1 MAASKVNT
9 KFVMILVAGLVA
21 LVGGGAALAYFFL
34 LNNSTRLAA
43 NGRAA
48 LERADYVTADRFLSK
63 AVNKEQTNAGYIRDW
78 LKAMENL
85 VPETETAYRSKYS
98 GDYYRAKV
106 ALARALKTDIDAH
119 VNALLPIHM
128 ELRDNPND
136 SNGNSSVAEMVTT
149 SLALFEG
156 SSDKKYQV
164 LRKFRGLAL
173 LRSYNSGVNMKEQ
186 EVQLAKDDL
195 EAALVA
201 DPADEESAT
210 GLSLWW
216 EQTAL
221 MQSQKQDLDASKVSK
236 DKSRQVITEF
246 IAAHPECVEPRI
258 VDVLY
263 TLGDRTVE
271 IRAMATPAEREKG
284 AKEMVAQLE
293 GKISAVAEAM
303 DKIDPA
309 KLDVVMVERL
319 QRSESDI
326 IGAGKGMKLS
336 EALFR
341 KMLAARKDD
350 ARTMVAL
357 ASLLTARG
365 DNKEAIEQLEAVIKL
380 PQAPLSFRGN
390 QQFGMKSL
398 ASYLQAQS
406 AIRIWET
413 IKDED
418 KAKETQLKK
427 EWMDKA
433 LAYRAKLAEAVN
445 AENSQLLY
453 IDAQLCFTRDDFGQA
468 QKKLLEYCRRN
479 DNRDVQA
486 LWLLAES
493 SSRIN
498 QPGVA
503 YDKYQMILQRDPF
516 NTRALIRL
524 GQLTGGPLKKLDESL
539 SYFKRV
545 LLVDPNNEIAKPM
558 VAALERRVL
567 DNGAPGD
574 DPVLNGLSA
583 ADKLERDGKVNEAFT
598 VLTDL
603 AAKYPESRV
612 IMPLAVRESQRGDK
626 AGALKRVEDCLIREP
641 QNERLKM
648 LKIALTYTDA
658 FERDKAMIEQTDKSQ
673 LDKLIALCQLCIQYS
688 KLPEAK
694 GYLDKAVA
702 IDPNNAAV
710 IEFQFMLA
718 LAAGDFKVAEK
729 MADEAKRKDL
739 DTVDGATFRARL
751 LDGQGRTADAVRE
764 LEAARK
770 KETFSPESS
779 RLLAGMMVK
788 QGRSADAVSVLR
800 DALTKRMNDRECLV
814 SLAQLL
820 VQLDRGR
827 EAREEVRGKIEFHRA
842 DQRVMNI
849 WLELESRF
857 GSQDNREQA
866 LKERIKQLEINPN
879 DRAVQMALARLY
891 VEMKRWPQS
900 RVLIDQIR
908 KEKVDPEIVEI
919 DARWSADQTDIA
931 TAKKVYDDYIA
942 SLKKEEIT
950 SDILLAKGTFM
961 ERIEQYDAAMEAY
974 KQAAQYQ
981 DPKKLQADKALAD
994 LYTRRGR
1001 PMDAAELF
1009 KKLIAAGADESD
1021 RAYAKRLLDVY
1032 LSARRLDDAA
1042 KLLDSLGAAV
1052 NDDSVLMLQKTELV
1066 KRQGDE
1072 KGAAK
1077 MLDAA
1082 VTRFPN
1088 DPQVYYRRALANSQF
1103 NDPDFRRM
1111 TLMDLKKAI
1120 DLRPG
1125 FWQARRDRARILSAE
1140 GKIDEAV
1147 LDMREAVKLNPGI
1160 DELRVTLIRE
1170 LLAVKRDGD
1179 ALEVAEDVI
1188 LKRPGDLSLLVNT
1201 GDLFRENGN
1210 MDRALDY
1217 YKRAHDISNQLFVV
1231 LRYLDLL
1238 QGMQPPNLKVADE
1251 VLQKVGAKVV
1261 EEEPS
1266 LLMARAK
1273 QFAFRNKYDD
1283 AMSTMM
1289 AAIRKVPEKR
1299 GDLVMF
1305 WYQDVKRTLGGSNE
1319 NVMKVIDAV
1328 ERDPKLIP
1336 GWTTFF
1342 RAGTA
1347 LEKPATQQEGIA
1359 KLEEMINK
1367 GQEDKQLLRQA
1378 MLMLQAKYYQ
1388 LKDCDNALRVMLASE
1403 KAFPEDS
1410 GILNNL
1416 AYMWVTCGR
1425 PPKDAVPFAER
1436 ARIKAV
1442 EHGQDLLDVLDTLGW
1457 VYTRAGMLK
1466 EAEGPILDA
1475 LSLAGNSSV
1484 KPTVMLHLVELLGA
1498 QGRDSD
1504 DPKVKSQKFEEAQK
1518 VMDDARA
1525 FFDKLPKSQQIQA
1538 TKDLFDEETALLA
1551 KAKTEKK

>member
-9 KFVMILVAGLVA
+9 KFVVILVAGLVA

-48 LERADYVTADRFLSK
+48 LERGDYVTADRFLSK

-78 LKAMENL
+78 LKAMESL

-98 GDYYRAKV
+98 GDYYRAKI
-106 ALARALKTDIDAH
+106 ALARALKTDIEAH
-119 VNALLPIHM
+119 VSALAPIHI
-128 ELRDNPND
+128 ELRDTPND
-136 SNGNSSVAEMVTT
+136 SNGNSTVAEMVTS
-149 SLALFEG
+149 SLSYFEG
-156 SSDKKYQV
+156 SSDKKHQV
-164 LRKFRGLAL
+164 LRKYRGLAL
-173 LRSYNSGVNMKEQ
+173 LRSYDSGVNMKEQ
-186 EVQLAKDDL
+186 EIQLAKDDL

-201 DPADEESAT
+201 DPTDEESAT

-221 MQSQKQDLDASKVSK
+221 SQSQKQDFEASKASK
-236 DKSRQVITEF
+236 DKSRQVIAEF
-246 IAAHPECVEPRI
+246 IAAHPGCVEPRI

-263 TLGDRTVE
+263 TLADRTVE
-271 IRAMATPAEREKG
+271 IRALPVESDREQG
-284 AKEMVAQLE
+284 AKDMIALLE
-293 GKISAVAEAM
+293 TKIKGVAEAM
-303 DKIDPA
+303 DKVDPA

-326 IGAGKGMKLS
+326 LGSGNGLKLA
-336 EALFR
+336 EAQFR
-341 KMLAARKDD
+341 KMLAVRKDD

-357 ASLLTARG
+357 AALLAARG
-365 DNKEAIEQLEAVIKL
+365 DNQEAIDQLQVVMDL
-380 PQAPLSFRGN
+380 PPAPLSFRGN

-406 AIRIWET
+406 AIRLWET
-413 IKDED
+413 TTDAA
-418 KAKETQLKK
+418 AKKQ
-427 EWMDKA
+427 WMDKA
-433 LAYRAKLAEAVN
+433 VAYRTKLAEAVN

-453 IDAQLCFTRDDFGQA
+453 IDAQLCFAREDFGQA
-468 QKKLLEYCRRN
+468 QKRLLEYCRRN

-493 SSRIN
+493 SNRIG

-503 YDKYQMILQRDPF
+503 YEKYQLILQREPF
-516 NTRALIRL
+516 HVRALTRL

-539 SYFKRV
+539 LYFERV
-545 LLVDPNNEIAKPM
+545 LKVDPNNEIAKPM
-558 VAALERRVL
+558 VIAIKGRMSET
-567 DNGAPGD
+567 GPTGD

-583 ADKLERDGKVNEAFT
+583 VEKLEFEGKVNEAFA
-598 VLTDL
+598 VLSDL

-612 IMPLAVRESQRGDK
+612 VMPLAVRMSQRSDK
-626 AGALKRVEDCLIREP
+626 AGALKLVEACLVREP
-641 QNERLKM
+641 QNDRLKM
-648 LKIALTYTDA
+648 LKIALTHDDPY
-658 FERDKAMIEQTDKSQ
+658 ERDIAIVDQADKGE
-673 LDKLIALCQLCIQYS
+673 LDKLIAKCQLSIQYD
-688 KLPEAK
+688 KLPQAAEFLK
-694 GYLDKAVA
+694 RAVA
-702 IDPNNAAV
+702 LDPANAAV

-718 LAAGDFKVAEK
+718 LTNKDFKLAEK
-729 MADEAKRKDL
+729 MTEEARTRDL
-739 DTVDGATFRARL
+739 DLLEGATFRSRL
-751 LDGQGRTADAVRE
+751 LDAQGRTADAVRE
-764 LEAARK
+764 LEGVRNKA
-770 KETFSPESS
+770 TFGVESA

-788 QGRSADAVSVLR
+788 VGRPADAIGVLR
-800 DALTKRMNDRECLV
+800 DALTKRMTDRECLM

-827 EAREEVRGKIEFHRA
+827 EAREEVRSRIEFHRA

-857 GSQDNREQA
+857 GSQENRELA
-866 LKERIKQLEINPN
+866 LKERRKQLEINPN
-879 DRAVQMALARLY
+879 DRTVQMSLARLF
-891 VEMKRWPQS
+891 VEMKRWPEG
-900 RVLIDQIR
+900 RLLIDQIR
-908 KEKVDPEIVEI
+908 KDKVDLEIVEI
-919 DARWSADQTDIA
+919 DARWSADRTDIP

-942 SLKKEEIT
+942 SLKPEDINSE
-950 SDILLAKGTFM
+950 ILLGKGAFM
-961 ERIEQYDAAMEAY
+961 ERIEQFDAAVEAY
-974 KQAAQYQ
+974 KQAANYQ

-1001 PMDAAELF
+1001 LLDAADLF
-1009 KKLIAAGADESD
+1009 RKLVETGADEPD
-1021 RAYAKRLLDVY
+1021 HAYAKRLLDVY
-1032 LSARRLDDAA
+1032 LRSNRLADAT
-1042 KLLDSLGAAV
+1042 KILDSLGAAV
-1052 NDDSVLMLQKTELV
+1052 NDDAVLTLQKTELV
-1066 KRQGDE
+1066 KLGGDE

-1088 DPQVYYRRALANSQF
+1088 DPQVYYRRALANSQYSELKG
-1103 NDPDFRRM
+1103 DV
-1111 TLMDLKKAI
+1111 LKDLKKAI

-1125 FWQARRDRARILSAE
+1125 FWQARRDRARLYSRD
-1140 GKIDEAV
+1140 GMIDEAV
-1147 LDMREAVKLNPGI
+1147 TDMREAVKLNPGI

-1170 LLAVKRDGD
+1170 LLQAKRDGD

-1188 LKRPGDLSLLVNT
+1188 TKRTGDLSLLVNT
-1201 GDLFRENGN
+1201 GDLFREFGN

-1238 QGMQPPNLKVADE
+1238 QGMRPPNLKVADE
-1251 VLQKVGAKVV
+1251 VLLKVGSKVV

-1266 LLMARAK
+1266 LLMATAK
-1273 QFAFRNKYDD
+1273 QFAFRKKYDE

-1289 AAIRKVPEKR
+1289 AAIRKVPEGR

-1305 WYQDVKRTLGGSNE
+1305 WYQDVKRTLGSNDD
-1319 NVMKVIDAV
+1319 VMRVIDAV

-1347 LEKPATQQEGIA
+1347 LEKPATQKEGIA
-1359 KLEEMINK
+1359 QLEELINK
-1367 GQEDKQLLRQA
+1367 SPADKQLLRQA

-1388 LKDCDNALRVMLASE
+1388 LKDCDNALRVMSASE
-1403 KAFPEDS
+1403 QAFPEDS

-1416 AYMWVTCGR
+1416 AFMMVTCGK

-1436 ARIKAV
+1436 AKIKAF
-1442 EHGQDLLDVLDTLGW
+1442 ERGQDLLDVLDTLGW

-1466 EAEGPILDA
+1466 EAEGPLLDA
-1475 LSLAGNSSV
+1475 LSLAGSSTV
-1484 KPTVMLHLVELLGA
+1484 KPTVMLHFAELLTA
-1498 QGRDSD
+1498 QG
-1504 DPKVKSQKFEEAQK
+1504 KFDEAQK
-1518 VMDDARA
+1518 VIDEARE
-1525 FFDKLPKSQQIQA
+1525 FFDKLPKEQQIQA
-1538 TKDLFDEETALLA
+1538 TSDLFDEEKALLA
-1551 KAKTEKK
+1551 KARSEKK

>member
-119 VNALLPIHM
+119 VSALLPIHT
-128 ELRDNPND
+128 ELRDTPND

-149 SLALFEG
+149 SLGFFEG
-156 SSDKKYQV
+156 SSDKKYQT
-164 LRKFRGLAL
+164 LRKYRGLAL

-186 EVQLAKDDL
+186 EVQLVKDDL
-195 EAALVA
+195 EAALIA

-221 MQSQKQDLDASKVSK
+221 MQSQKQDLEASKVSK
-236 DKSRQVITEF
+236 DKSRQVLTEF

-271 IRAMATPAEREKG
+271 IRAMATQAEREKG
-284 AKEMVAQLE
+284 AKEMVVQLE
-293 GKISAVAEAM
+293 SKINAVAEAM
-303 DKIDPA
+303 DKVDPA

-326 IGAGKGMKLS
+326 IGAGRGMKLS

-341 KMLAARKDD
+341 KMLVARKDD

-357 ASLLTARG
+357 ASLLSARG

-413 IKDED
+413 VKDED
-418 KAKETQLKK
+418 KAKEAQLKK

-433 LAYRAKLAEAVN
+433 LAYRAKLAETVN
-445 AENSQLLY
+445 AENTQLLY

-486 LWLLAES
+486 LWLLAEA

-545 LLVDPNNEIAKPM
+545 LLVDPNNDIAKPM
-558 VAALERRVL
+558 VAALERRI
-567 DNGAPGD
+567 DDTGAQGD

-626 AGALKRVEDCLIREP
+626 AGALKRVEECLTREP

-658 FERDKAMIEQTDKSQ
+658 FERDKAMIEQTDKPP
-673 LDKLIALCQLCIQYS
+673 LDKLIALCQLCIQYG
-688 KLPEAK
+688 KVPEAK
-694 GYLDKAVA
+694 GYLEKAVA

-718 LAAGDFKVAEK
+718 LAAGDFKLAEK
-729 MADEAKRKDL
+729 MVDEAKRRDL
-739 DTVDGATFRARL
+739 DNVEGATFRARL

-788 QGRSADAVSVLR
+788 QGRSADAVGVLR
-800 DALTKRMNDRECLV
+800 DALTKRMTDKECLM

-849 WLELESRF
+849 WLELEARF

-879 DRAVQMALARLY
+879 DRPVQIALARLY

-900 RVLIDQIR
+900 RLLIDQIR

-931 TAKKVYDDYIA
+931 SAKKVYDDFIA
-942 SLKKEEIT
+942 SLKPEEIT
-950 SDILLAKGTFM
+950 SEILLAKGSFM
-961 ERIEQYDAAMEAY
+961 ERIEQNDAASEAY
-974 KQAAQYQ
+974 KQAAKYQ
-981 DPKKLQADKALAD
+981 DAKKLQADKALAD
-994 LYTRRGR
+994 LYARKGR
-1001 PMDAAELF
+1001 MLEAADLF
-1009 KKLIAAGADESD
+1009 KKIIAAGADEAD
-1021 RAYAKRLLDVY
+1021 LTYAKRLMDVY
-1032 LSARRLDDAA
+1032 LGSRKLDEAA
-1042 KLLDSLGAAV
+1042 QLLASLGAAV

-1088 DPQVYYRRALANSQF
+1088 DPQVYYRRALANSQYRELK
-1103 NDPDFRRM
+1103 DDV
-1111 TLMDLKKAI
+1111 LKDLKKAI

-1125 FWQARRDRARILSAE
+1125 FWQARRDRARIHSAD

-1147 LDMREAVKLNPGI
+1147 ADMREAVKLNPSI

-1170 LLAVKRDGD
+1170 LLAAKRDGD

-1188 LKRPGDLSLLVNT
+1188 IKRPGDLSLLVNT

-1251 VLQKVGAKVV
+1251 VLQKVGTKVV

-1273 QFAFRNKYDD
+1273 QFAFRKKYDD

-1289 AAIRKVPEKR
+1289 AAIRKVPEGR

-1305 WYQDVKRTLGGSNE
+1305 WYQDVKRTLGTNE
-1319 NVMKVIDAV
+1319 DVMKVIDAV

-1336 GWTTFF
+1336 GWTVFF

-1347 LEKPATQQEGIA
+1347 LEKPATQMEGIA

-1367 GQEDKQLLRQA
+1367 GQEDRQLLRQA

-1403 KAFPEDS
+1403 KAFPDDS

-1416 AYMWVTCGR
+1416 AYMWVTCGK

-1436 ARIKAV
+1436 SRIKAV
-1442 EHGQDLLDVLDTLGW
+1442 ERGQDLLDVLDTLGW

-1466 EAEGPILDA
+1466 EAEGPLLDA
-1475 LSLAGNSSV
+1475 LSLAGNTSV
-1484 KPTVMLHLVELLGA
+1484 KPTVMLHLVELLAA
-1498 QGRDSD
+1498 QG
-1504 DPKVKSQKFEEAQK
+1504 KVDEAQK
-1518 VMDDARA
+1518 VMDEARE

-1551 KAKTEKK
+1551 KAKAQKK